1 MKVLNESQSFG
12 NASLYGR
19 SLINFINSLVC
30 DLMSEIEAS
39 RMFSPESI
47 SSLAR
52 LMYLLFPSLS
62 TKLSRNSLN
71 PSSML
76 EIVGVTS
83 VVGAALV
90 DEELHVDVLTGSL
103 VLERGKM
110 LELDTAQA
118 GLGAE

>member
-1 MKVLNESQSFG
+1 
-12 NASLYGR
+12 
-19 SLINFINSLVC
+19 
-30 DLMSEIEAS
+30 
-39 RMFSPESI
+39 MFSPESI

-76 EIVGVTS
+76 EIVGVKS

-110 LELDTAQA
+110 LELVTAQA
-118 GLGAE
+118 GLGVEEVLLFSSLESTWLAWAMTTQLLVFVDLQER